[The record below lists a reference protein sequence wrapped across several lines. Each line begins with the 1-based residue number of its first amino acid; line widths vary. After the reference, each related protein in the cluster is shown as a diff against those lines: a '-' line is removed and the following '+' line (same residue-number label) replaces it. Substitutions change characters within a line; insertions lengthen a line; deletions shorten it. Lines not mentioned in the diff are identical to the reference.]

1 MEDDEMT
8 ITNWIGVAILAA
20 VFVGLVAVTAWAIG
34 SAREAVIMWAAALAT
49 SGVIIAGAKLA
60 TGG

>member
-1 MEDDEMT
+1 MT